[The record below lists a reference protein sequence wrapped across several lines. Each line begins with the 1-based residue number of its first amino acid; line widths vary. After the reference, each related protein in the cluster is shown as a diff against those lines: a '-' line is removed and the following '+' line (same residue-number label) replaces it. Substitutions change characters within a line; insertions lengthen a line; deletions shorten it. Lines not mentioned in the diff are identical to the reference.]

1 MISITDSRKKK
12 KMRLWA
18 VIFWLLV
25 WEAASVAIGQ
35 EILLVSPVDVLIRL
49 GELVITAE
57 FWQSVGFSIARI
69 VSGFL
74 LALILGTAAA
84 ALASRYK
91 RFAELLEPFVQTI
104 KAIPVASFVI
114 LVLIWISSANLSIV
128 ISFLMVFPI
137 IYTNMY
143 EGISSMD
150 RQLLEMA
157 GVFGMKGKERFKY
170 IYISQVL
177 PFFRSAC
184 SVTLGMCWKA
194 GVAAEVIG
202 LPEKTIGEN
211 LYEAKIFLDTPS
223 LFAWTVVI
231 ICISVLFEKIFMGF
245 VNKGASRIEKSL

>member
-1 MISITDSRKKK
+1 MISITDSKKKK

-18 VIFWLLV
+18 VIFWLLI
-25 WEAASVAIGQ
+25 WEVASVVIGQ

-49 GELVITAE
+49 GELI
-57 FWQSVGFSIARI
+57 IM
-69 VSGFL
+69 
-74 LALILGTAAA
+74 
-84 ALASRYK
+84 
-91 RFAELLEPFVQTI
+91 QTI

-143 EGISSMD
+143 EGISNMD

-157 GVFGMKGKERFKY
+157 DVFGMKGRERFKY

-202 LPEKTIGEN
+202 LPDRTIGEN
-211 LYEAKIFLDTPS
+211 LYEAKIFLDTAS

-231 ICISVLFEKIFMGF
+231 ICISVLFEKIFMGL

>member
-1 MISITDSRKKK
+1 MISITDSKKKK

-18 VIFWLLV
+18 VIFWLLI
-25 WEAASVAIGQ
+25 WEAASIAIGQ

-49 GELVITAE
+49 GELVVTAE
-57 FWQSVGFSIARI
+57 FWQSVGFSIAKI
-69 VSGFL
+69 AGGFL
-74 LALILGTAAA
+74 LAVAAGTVCA
-84 ALASRYK
+84 ALAGRYK
-91 RFAELLEPFVQTI
+91 RFGELLEPFVQTV

-114 LVLIWISSANLSIV
+114 LVLIWISSSDLSIV

-143 EGISSMD
+143 EGIANMD
-150 RQLLEMA
+150 KQLLEMA
-157 GVFGMKGKERFKY
+157 DVFGMKGKDRFKY

-202 LPEKTIGEN
+202 LPDRTIGEN
-211 LYEAKIFLDTPS
+211 LYEAKIFLDTAS

-245 VNKGASRIEKSL
+245 INKGASYIERSI

>member
-1 MISITDSRKKK
+1 MISITDSKKKK

-18 VIFWLLV
+18 VIFWLLI
-25 WEAASVAIGQ
+25 WEVASVVIGQ

-49 GELVITAE
+49 GELIITAE
-57 FWQSVGFSIARI
+57 FWQSVGFSIAKI
-69 VSGFL
+69 ASGFL

-91 RFAELLEPFVQTI
+91 RFAELLEPFMQTI

-143 EGISSMD
+143 EGISNMD

-157 GVFGMKGKERFKY
+157 DVFGMKGKERFKY

-202 LPEKTIGEN
+202 LPDRTIGEN
-211 LYEAKIFLDTPS
+211 LYEAKIFLDTAS

-231 ICISVLFEKIFMGF
+231 ICVSVLFEKIFMGL